1 MPLNA
6 TNTGKQALEVFRCG
20 NYILAN
26 EEHLQT
32 KTYDLDL
39 NPVELNYIK
48 N

>member
-6 TNTGKQALEVFRCG
+6 ANSGKQALEVFRCG

-26 EEHLQT
+26 QEDLLT

-39 NPVELNYIK
+39 NPV
-48 N
+48 